1 LPARDDVPFAGPTGG
16 NSVASGKV
24 DHFTRGVS
32 MQKSTQGLVV
42 SELLIILVVIIALGM
57 AYLQHQK
64 MQRPSSPRSIQP
76 ALQHG

>member
-1 LPARDDVPFAGPTGG
+1 VQFAGPICG
-16 NSVASGKV
+16 NSVASGKIEN
-24 DHFTRGVS
+24 FSQRVS
-32 MQKSTQGLVV
+32 MRKSTQGLMV